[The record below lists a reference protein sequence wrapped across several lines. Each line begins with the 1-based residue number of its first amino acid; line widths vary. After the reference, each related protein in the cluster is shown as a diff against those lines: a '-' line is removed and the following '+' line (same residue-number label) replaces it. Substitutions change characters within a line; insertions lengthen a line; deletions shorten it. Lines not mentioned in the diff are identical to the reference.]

1 MYKFGGFEVARWA
14 VFTMISAILCAMGG
28 ILVPIVARLCSS
40 QRDVNSRVLNYG
52 LSLSAGA
59 MMCSSM
65 YTMLPR
71 AEGRAVTEFV
81 GFLGGVGTS
90 FLVNELVHRY
100 TSQSLLHCA
109 HEGGEAGR
117 ASAGRGEEGVSRS
130 EERALVVRQSVR
142 QYGSTTCIPLA
153 RTATVNSLAPTC
165 GSEHK
170 QTVVCLE
177 SNIGYDLENLATYRE
192 RYLSRLPS
200 NTGETACAGEDEEHA
215 APAGHLHVM
224 ATPFSKLLSI
234 GIQTC
239 VAITLHKFPEGF
251 IIFFTNGEGMEDS
264 RLGMS
269 VFLGLAVHNFIEGF
283 TMTLPLYTALDA
295 KWVAVLLTAVLSV
308 STQPI
313 GALFGYFVFKHTD
326 KHDVQLDMTLL
337 LSITAG
343 FLFVLALQMFQTA
356 VAFSDTHHHHE
367 DDDGK
372 LIKSEHSSGTS
383 CLKWCCL
390 GVLLVLGSNTFAS

>member
-1 MYKFGGFEVARWA
+1 MYNVGGFEVARWA
-14 VFTMISAILCAMGG
+14 VFTTLSAALCVIGG
-28 ILVPIVARLCSS
+28 IMVPVVARLCSS

-71 AEGRAVTEFV
+71 AKGRAVTEFL
-81 GFLGGVGTS
+81 GFLSGVGAS
-90 FLVNELVHRY
+90 FVVNELVHRY

-109 HEGGEAGR
+109 HEGGEAGP
-117 ASAGRGEEGVSRS
+117 STGQGEGLGPS
-130 EERALVVRQSVR
+130 EERALAVRQSLR

-192 RYLSRLPS
+192 QYRAGLPS
-200 NTGETACAGEDEEHA
+200 NAGETACAGEDEEHA
-215 APAGHLHVM
+215 AAERHLHVL

-251 IIFFTNGEGMEDS
+251 IIFFTNGEDMEDS
-264 RLGMS
+264 RLGLS

-283 TMTLPLYTALDA
+283 TMTLPLYTALDT
-295 KWVAVLLTAVLSV
+295 KWLAVLLTAALSV
-308 STQPI
+308 GTQPV